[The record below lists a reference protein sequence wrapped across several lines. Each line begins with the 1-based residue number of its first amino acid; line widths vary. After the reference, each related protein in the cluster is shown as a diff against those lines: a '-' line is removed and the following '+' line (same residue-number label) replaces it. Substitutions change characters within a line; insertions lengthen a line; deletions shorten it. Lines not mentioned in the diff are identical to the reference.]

1 MEIAII
7 TFYATLTLVIVI
19 TPTQKKDL
27 IEFLKKTYSTEMLQ
41 QYIRSVH
48 SSVPETQ
55 TKEQL
60 AQFITVTLNY
70 LQNKKICDICYIKN
84 KSVHV
89 HKCNI
94 CTFNICTECMK
105 KLRLPIKCPQCNNIL
120 NFIEISNVVAFFGK
134 ENRHSHIIIS
144 CLSLFLC
151 IVFFLNTFFSS

>member
-1 MEIAII
+1 M
-7 TFYATLTLVIVI
+7 
-19 TPTQKKDL
+19 
-27 IEFLKKTYSTEMLQ
+27 KKTYSTEMLQ

-84 KSVHV
+84 TSVHV

-94 CTFNICTECMK
+94 CTFNICTEYG
-105 KLRLPIKCPQCNNIL
+105 RTFSIL
-120 NFIEISNVVAFFGK
+120 
-134 ENRHSHIIIS
+134 
-144 CLSLFLC
+144 
-151 IVFFLNTFFSS
+151 